1 MGEHPISY
9 QIVSFFPEVK
19 QFNYTVLQDDKER
32 KEAMKLIIDEEAVN
46 KLYSNYWEA
55 VRSQNDGYEN
65 TYKDIFS
72 SIIETEE
79 SKKWRE
85 VIDKNATLP

>member
-19 QFNYTVLQDDKER
+19 QFNYTVLWDDKER
-32 KEAMKLIIDEEAVN
+32 KEAMKLIVDEEAVN
-46 KLYSNYWEA
+46 KLYSNYWEV

-79 SKKWRE
+79 SKK
-85 VIDKNATLP
+85 

>member
-1 MGEHPISY
+1 
-9 QIVSFFPEVK
+9 
-19 QFNYTVLQDDKER
+19 
-32 KEAMKLIIDEEAVN
+32 MKLIIDEEAVN

-79 SKKWRE
+79 SKK
-85 VIDKNATLP
+85 

>member
-1 MGEHPISY
+1 MGEHSISY

-19 QFNYTVLQDDKER
+19 QFNYTVLWDDKER
-32 KEAMKLIIDEEAVN
+32 KEAMKLIVDEEAVN
-46 KLYSNYWEA
+46 KLYSNYWEV

-79 SKKWRE
+79 SKKGRE

>member
-1 MGEHPISY
+1 MGEHSISY

-79 SKKWRE
+79 SKKQRE

>member
-1 MGEHPISY
+1 
-9 QIVSFFPEVK
+9 
-19 QFNYTVLQDDKER
+19 
-32 KEAMKLIIDEEAVN
+32 MKLIIDEEAVN

-85 VIDKNATLP
+85 VIDKNAIIP

>member
-1 MGEHPISY
+1 MGEHSISY